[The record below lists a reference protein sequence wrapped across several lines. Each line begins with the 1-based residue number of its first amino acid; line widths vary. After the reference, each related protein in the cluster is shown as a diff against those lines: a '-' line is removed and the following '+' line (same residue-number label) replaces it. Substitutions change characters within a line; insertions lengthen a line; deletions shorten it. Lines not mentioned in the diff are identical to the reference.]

1 VAFRRFKAMGH
12 HPTLANTQAFRMQTS
27 QLDLNLLSVFEAV
40 YTEGGVTKAAD
51 RLNLTQPAISHSL
64 RRLRDFFGD
73 PLFQW
78 QGQVMAPTPLARAMI
93 EPVRRALRTISDV
106 IDERGGFDARTA
118 SRRFVI
124 GLRDVMESDLLLPLM
139 SRVAREAP
147 GVDLASVRIFRGDLE
162 RDLASGTLDVAID
175 ILMPLS
181 KDVRHR
187 LILSDRLVVVARQ
200 GHPSVCDGLTL
211 ETYLQQE
218 HILVTSRR
226 EGLGLA
232 DLEVAAH
239 GKHRKIR
246 LRCQQNF
253 AALRVVSETDL
264 VLTIPARLAQVAN
277 LVFENQIIAAPFD
290 KLPQDSYLYWHSTV
304 DSDPANQWLRD
315 QLFAAFGTSQTDH
328 SA

>member
-1 VAFRRFKAMGH
+1 
-12 HPTLANTQAFRMQTS
+12 MQTS

-93 EPVRRALRTISDV
+93 EPVRLALRTISDV

-139 SRVAREAP
+139 SHVAREAP

-290 KLPQDSYLYWHSTV
+290 KLPQDSYLYWHSNV

-315 QLFAAFGTSQTDH
+315 QMFAAFGASQTDH